1 MKKSTKLKGMNRIKG
16 SPQEFVKHSLLLGF
30 LRSGIAGGR
39 VAIEAIVTR
48 HQCSGPSKEFAL
60 SQRSTG
66 ILSTGRLSPGR
77 RAVVV
82 GELERKRTFADQGRR
97 RFLKGSHAAL

>member
-1 MKKSTKLKGMNRIKG
+1 MPLPAPVTRATFKSFMSILRFYSRAARSPVFGRLDKLVGRTQEALSG

-30 LRSGIAGGR
+30 LRSGIVGGR

-48 HQCSGPSKEFAL
+48 HQCSGPSKEFTL

-66 ILSTGRLSPGR
+66 I
-77 RAVVV
+77 
-82 GELERKRTFADQGRR
+82 
-97 RFLKGSHAAL
+97 